1 MGKSKNPSI
10 NYTFADRYQKFISKL
25 SLFAKTARSSKQKD
39 TSPED
44 LFEGEAGDL
53 LIKNDNLIWYRNN
66 SDPDFNSLSDQ
77 FPELTKKTQYV
88 LTQGINKKA
97 SWVKTAAGPTT
108 WKLLGYFCPIL
119 GVDCCATGS
128 FSGSGSQSGSSGSG
142 SF

>member
-1 MGKSKNPSI
+1 MGKSKNPSV
-10 NYTFADRYQKFISKL
+10 NYTFADGYQKFISKL
-25 SLFAKTARSSKQKD
+25 TQFAKSARTTTEKD
-39 TSPED
+39 TSPD
-44 LFEGEAGDL
+44 GVFTGEPGDL
-53 LIKNDNLIWYRNN
+53 LVKNDNLIWYRDN
-66 SDPDFNSLSDQ
+66 SDADFNSLSDQ
-77 FPELTKKTQYV
+77 FPDLTKKTQYV

-128 FSGSGSQSGSSGSG
+128 FSGSQSGSG